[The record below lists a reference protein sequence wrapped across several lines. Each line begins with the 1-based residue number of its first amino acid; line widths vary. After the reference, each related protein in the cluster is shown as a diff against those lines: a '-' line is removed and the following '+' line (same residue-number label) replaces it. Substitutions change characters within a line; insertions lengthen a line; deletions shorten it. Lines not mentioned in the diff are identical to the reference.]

1 MQSAAGVQTF
11 LRELCR
17 FPRRSPRFKI
27 FYYSTL
33 KSGLLTGMKKSITLR
48 GFSAYRLWTQVPRV
62 EISFLPDLLMFAAAM
77 ALFYGVLEVG
87 RTWLGPFTPEVE
99 ISRSPWALPVYA
111 GYSLL
116 RITIAYVLS
125 LVFTLVYGYIAAYN
139 PKAERFMIPLL
150 DVLQSI
156 PVLSFLPGVMLA
168 MVALFPGRQLGVEA
182 GAILLIFTGQVWNMA
197 FSFYASLKSIPKE
210 MREAASIYRFSWWQ
224 RFTEMELPFAAIG
237 LVWNSM
243 MSVAG
248 GWFFL
253 MACEMFVLGAR
264 DFRLP
269 GLGSYLQT
277 AASAGDTRS
286 ILWGIATMVAVIVL
300 LDQIVWRPVIAWAEK
315 FKVEQVESTDVPR
328 SWVLDLF
335 RHSPGLQQIHNRTVQ
350 PLREK
355 LLMFFARERKTDEA
369 EQPTPWK
376 VWLTRPLAIA
386 LLAGVGYGIVRVAML
401 LSGLQKAELH
411 EAGIGLVAT
420 FLRVN
425 LALLLGALWTI
436 PAGVA
441 IGFNPRLARIAQPL
455 AQIAAS
461 VPATALFPVVLL
473 LLIKVGGGLGL
484 GSIALLLLGT
494 QWYILFNVIAGAI
507 AIPTDLKECCSV
519 FRLEGIERWKKLIL
533 PGIFP
538 YLVTGLVTA
547 SGGAWN
553 ASIVAE
559 YFHFKG
565 QIYTTVGLGATI
577 SQASDGGNFD
587 LLLAATILMAATV
600 VTINRLVWRR
610 LYALAETRYRLE
622 T

>member
-1 MQSAAGVQTF
+1 
-11 LRELCR
+11 
-17 FPRRSPRFKI
+17 
-27 FYYSTL
+27 
-33 KSGLLTGMKKSITLR
+33 MKKSITLR
-48 GFSAYRLWTQVPRV
+48 GFSAYRLWTQLPRIEV
-62 EISFLPDLLMFAAAM
+62 SRLPDVIMFGAGI
-77 ALFYGVLEVG
+77 ALFYAVVTVG
-87 RTWLGPFTPEVE
+87 HSWLGPFTPTVE
-99 ISRSPWALPVYA
+99 ISRSLRALPAYA

-125 LVFTLVYGYIAAYN
+125 LAFALVYGYIAAYN
-139 PKAERFMIPLL
+139 PRAERFMLPLL

-168 MVALFPGRQLGVEA
+168 MVALFPGRQLGVEL

-197 FSFYASLKSIPKE
+197 FSFYASLKSIPKD
-210 MREAASIYRFSWWQ
+210 MREAAEIYRFSWWQ
-224 RFTEMELPFAAIG
+224 RFTQLELPFSAIG

-248 GWFFL
+248 GWFAL
-253 MACEMFVLGAR
+253 MVCEMFVLGSR

-277 AASAGDTRS
+277 AASAGDTSS
-286 ILWGIATMVAVIVL
+286 ICWGIATMVLVIVL
-300 LDQIVWRPVIAWAEK
+300 LDQFVWRPVIAWAEK
-315 FKVEQVESTDVPR
+315 FKVEQVESTDAPR
-328 SWVLDLF
+328 SWVLNLVE
-335 RHSPGLQQIHNRTVQ
+335 RSSGLAKI
-350 PLREK
+350 REK
-355 LLMFFARERKTDEA
+355 TL
-369 EQPTPWK
+369 
-376 VWLTRPLAIA
+376 RPLGER
-386 LLAGVGYGIVRVAML
+386 LLLYFAQKHREDRPVENPSAWRGWLLRGLAVLTLGGIGYGVVRVAII
-401 LSGLQKAELH
+401 LSGVGKAELH
-411 EAGIGLVAT
+411 ATALGLGAT

-425 LALLLGALWTI
+425 LALLIGALWTI

-461 VPATALFPVVLL
+461 VPATALLPVILL
-473 LLIKVGGGLGL
+473 LLIRLGGGLGL
-484 GSIALLLLGT
+484 ASIVVLLLGT
-494 QWYILFNVIAGAI
+494 QWYVLFNVIAGAM

-519 FRLEGIERWKKLIL
+519 FRVRGVARWKKLIL

-538 YLVTGLVTA
+538 YLVTGMVTA

-565 QIYTTVGLGATI
+565 QIYTTTGLGATI
-577 SQASDGGNFD
+577 QQATDSGDFH
-587 LLLAATILMAATV
+587 LLLVATMMMAATV

-610 LYALAETRYRLE
+610 LYGLAETRFRLE
-622 T
+622 A